1 MKNLISNI
9 RNGAAGG
16 IILLFFSIQII
27 AIIGSLLFPDH
38 FRYLNPANI
47 AVLLKSMAPLGIMSL
62 GVGILMISGEF
73 DLSDGTL
80 YTFCG
85 IITASLVGGGLSVQG
100 TGTESVY
107 QMSPYL
113 ATLCGVLVG
122 VMAGLVHGSVVNRFQ
137 IPSFIVTLGA
147 MLLWKGATLL
157 YNGAKSLRFS
167 HDSESFKTISSGDI
181 LIIDAS
187 FIWFIVVGIV
197 FYFILHHHKIGN
209 HFFAVGGNREA
220 AIAIGINPNRVKLIA
235 FGFAGGCAA
244 LAGVVAMSRV
254 GSVQPGGGLGLEL
267 EAIAACV
274 IGGTALMGGRGSI
287 IGIMLGTALVY
298 TIQDILLLLR
308 APGFYFDMFI
318 GGLIVLAVITNT
330 LLRTK
335 R

>member
-9 RNGAAGG
+9 RHGPAGG

-73 DLSDGTL
+73 DLSVGTL

-113 ATLCGVLVG
+113 ATLCGVAVG
-122 VMAGLVHGSVVNRFQ
+122 VMAGLVHGSVVSRFQ

-157 YNGAKSLRFS
+157 YNGAKSLRFR

-330 LLRTK
+330 LLRAK

>member
-9 RNGAAGG
+9 RHGPAGG

-73 DLSDGTL
+73 DLSVGTL

-122 VMAGLVHGSVVNRFQ
+122 VMAGLLHGSVVSRFQ

-157 YNGAKSLRFS
+157 YNGAKSLRFR

-330 LLRTK
+330 LLRAK

>member
-16 IILLFFSIQII
+16 IILLFFSIQIV

-73 DLSDGTL
+73 DLSVGTL

-122 VMAGLVHGSVVNRFQ
+122 VMAGL
-137 IPSFIVTLGA
+137 GA
-147 MLLWKGATLL
+147 G
-157 YNGAKSLRFS
+157 
-167 HDSESFKTISSGDI
+167 
-181 LIIDAS
+181 
-187 FIWFIVVGIV
+187 VGQ
-197 FYFILHHHKIGN
+197 YLHYYIG
-209 HFFAVGGNREA
+209 VGGR
-220 AIAIGINPNRVKLIA
+220 KL
-235 FGFAGGCAA
+235 FENNF
-244 LAGVVAMSRV
+244 LARRKISL
-254 GSVQPGGGLGLEL
+254 GSET
-267 EAIAACV
+267 C
-274 IGGTALMGGRGSI
+274 
-287 IGIMLGTALVY
+287 
-298 TIQDILLLLR
+298 
-308 APGFYFDMFI
+308 
-318 GGLIVLAVITNT
+318 
-330 LLRTK
+330 
-335 R
+335 